1 MRIYFEDGRLEN
13 PPFCDYAKDAAEGMR
28 ANISKLDII
37 KEKEPDSVIYTNS
50 IFAFCNTYAW
60 DNELNRP
67 EIYIRDS
74 SGEFKN
80 ITEFTGRQLKEGH
93 NLAKLYIAGE
103 FKRKDICI

>member
-1 MRIYFEDGRLEN
+1 MEQLGNTEVSIDNIRF
-13 PPFCDYAKDAAEGMR
+13 FTEGNMQFVMADVSYIWR
-28 ANISKLDII
+28 VN
-37 KEKEPDSVIYTNS
+37 
-50 IFAFCNTYAW
+50 AW

-67 EIYIRDS
+67 EIYLRDS

-80 ITEFTGRQLKEGH
+80 ITEFTARLLKEGH